1 MQMEKDLTTGSVI
14 FSTKRGSKRSDGSE
28 NQYFT
33 AAVIGAIILSVL
45 ACGGV
50 RSFERPIYVRNSFYS
65 IPDPAFQQYISIYAE
80 QHKLLR
86 EMAEKLDCII
96 VGRCVDYILRDLQP
110 FRIFVHANT
119 ASKLTVPEVADRPAG
134 SPYSAP

>member
-14 FSTKRGSKRSDGSE
+14 FSTKRGSERSDGSE
-28 NQYFT
+28 NQYFA

-50 RSFERPIYVRNSFYS
+50 RSFGRPIHVRNSFYS
-65 IPDPAFQQYISIYAE
+65 IPDPSFQQYISIYAE

-86 EMAEKLDCII
+86 EMAEKSDCII
-96 VGRCVDYILRDLQP
+96 VGAVWTTFCEICSR
-110 FRIFVHANT
+110 F
-119 ASKLTVPEVADRPAG
+119 ASLSTQIPQV
-134 SPYSAP
+134 S